1 MRESL
6 QRFVQQR
13 SILLAAT
20 LGITG
25 IILIYFATAKPVHI
39 FVDDQWEVVHTHA
52 RVVGSVL
59 RDAGIE
65 IREGDVVF
73 PDVSSSLDASR
84 AIEIQRSY
92 SVTLNIGGEIK
103 QVTTAEVTA
112 TDILASEGIILLPS
126 DRVWIDGIPESN
138 PERILSVR
146 PEVINFKSGVE
157 ISLNIDGNKSN
168 LRSAASTVG
177 EALAEAGIE
186 IFEGDLL
193 QPSSAAPLVGVD
205 EIILRHAK
213 PLTIFYDDL
222 RLDTYVVA
230 DKVCEALQMAGLPL
244 IGLDYAIPGENEAIP
259 DDGIIRVIRVTE
271 EVIIEQIPLPFE
283 TVYEPNPNLEI
294 DNQVVMETGA
304 YGVLANQIRVRYENG
319 EQISRIVEGEWIA
332 REPQPRMLGYGTNI
346 VIRTVNTA
354 DGPIQYWRAIQMW
367 ATSYSPSRAGVPD
380 DYEWFGITACGK
392 KLVKGLV
399 AIDTRYIPFYT
410 SMYVPGYGFAEACD
424 TGGGVKGRWIDL
436 GYDDHNYKSWHQYVT
451 VYFLTP
457 VPPANTIAWIFP

>member
-20 LGITG
+20 LGIAG

>member
-20 LGITG
+20 LGIAG

-39 FVDDQWEVVHTHA
+39 FVDDQWEVAHTHA

-92 SVTLNIGGEIK
+92 LVTLNIGGEIK